1 VFAAIY
7 DLTNNFLGVELGEMV
22 VIPRGDGHIGAVAV
36 DGVNVGG
43 FLKLDAGITWMGIQ
57 LG

>member
-1 VFAAIY
+1 
-7 DLTNNFLGVELGEMV
+7 LTNDFLGVELGEMV

-57 LG
+57 FG